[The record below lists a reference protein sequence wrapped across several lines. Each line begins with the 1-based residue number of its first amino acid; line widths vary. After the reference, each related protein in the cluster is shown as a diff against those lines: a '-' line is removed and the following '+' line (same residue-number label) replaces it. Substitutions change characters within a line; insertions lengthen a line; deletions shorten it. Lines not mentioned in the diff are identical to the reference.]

1 MPFFFWDST
10 MLILVP
16 AIIFALWAQWKVKST
31 IKKYSQVASMSGMT
45 GYQIAKKLLE
55 RNSITN
61 VEVEQTEGK
70 LSDHYDPKARVVR
83 LSDQIYH
90 GTSIASIGI
99 AAHEVG
105 HAIQHN
111 KGYAP
116 LRWRHAFFPVA
127 NLGSRL
133 WIWLFFGGM
142 IFTIPQLTDA
152 GIIFFSATLVFQF
165 VTLPVEFN
173 ASRRAL
179 AQLTDGG
186 YITRDDTDGARAVL
200 NAAAM
205 TYVAA
210 AAVAVA
216 QLVRLLVLRQ
226 RR

>member
-31 IKKYSQVASMSGMT
+31 IKKYSQVPSMSGMT
-45 GYQIAKKLLE
+45 GYQIAIKLLE

-61 VEVEQTEGK
+61 VEVEETEGS
-70 LSDHYDPKARVVR
+70 LSDHYDPKGRVVR

-90 GTSIASIGI
+90 GTSVASIGI

-127 NLGSRL
+127 NLGSKL
-133 WIWLFFGGM
+133 WF
-142 IFTIPQLTDA
+142 
-152 GIIFFSATLVFQF
+152 
-165 VTLPVEFN
+165 
-173 ASRRAL
+173 
-179 AQLTDGG
+179 
-186 YITRDDTDGARAVL
+186 
-200 NAAAM
+200 
-205 TYVAA
+205 
-210 AAVAVA
+210 
-216 QLVRLLVLRQ
+216 
-226 RR
+226 

>member
-31 IKKYSQVASMSGMT
+31 IKKYSQVPSMSGMT
-45 GYQIAKKLLE
+45 GYQIAMKLLE

-61 VEVEQTEGK
+61 VEVEETEGS
-70 LSDHYDPKARVVR
+70 LSDHYDPKGRVVR

-90 GTSIASIGI
+90 GTSVASIGI

-127 NLGSRL
+127 NLGSKL
-133 WIWLFFGGM
+133 WFWLFLGGM

-179 AQLTDGG
+179 VQLSDGG

-210 AAVAVA
+210 AAVSVA
-216 QLVRLLVLRQ
+216 QLVRLLILRQ

>member
-1 MPFFFWDST
+1 MPYFFWDST

-16 AIIFALWAQWKVKST
+16 ALIFALWAQWKVKST
-31 IKKYSQVASMSGMT
+31 IKKYSKVSSMSGMT

-55 RNSITN
+55 RNNITD
-61 VEVEQTEGK
+61 VEVEQTGGS
-70 LSDHYDPKARVVR
+70 LSDHYDPKGRVVR
-83 LSDQIYH
+83 LSDQIFQ
-90 GTSIASIGI
+90 GTSVASIGI

-111 KGYAP
+111 TGYAP

-127 NLGSRL
+127 SLGSKL
-133 WIWLFFGGM
+133 WIWLLLAGM
-142 IFTIPQLTDA
+142 IFTIPQLIDA
-152 GIIFFSATLVFQF
+152 GIIFFSATLVFQL

-210 AAVAVA
+210 AAVAFA
-216 QLVRLLVLRQ
+216 QLIRLLVLRQ

>member
-1 MPFFFWDST
+1 MPYFFWDST
-10 MLILVP
+10 MLILAP
-16 AIIFALWAQWKVKST
+16 ALIFALWAQWKVKST
-31 IKKYSQVASMSGMT
+31 IKKYSKVSSMSGMT

-55 RNSITN
+55 RNNITN
-61 VEVEQTEGK
+61 VEVEQTEGN
-70 LSDHYDPKARVVR
+70 LSDHYDPKKRVVR
-83 LSDQIYH
+83 LSDQIFR

-111 KGYAP
+111 TGYAP

-127 NLGSRL
+127 SLGSHL
-133 WIWLFFGGM
+133 WIWLLLAGMLFG
-142 IFTIPQLTDA
+142 IPHLIDA
-152 GIIFFSATLVFQF
+152 GIIFFSATLVFQL

-216 QLVRLLVLRQ
+216 QLIRLLVLRQ

>member
-1 MPFFFWDST
+1 

-16 AIIFALWAQWKVKST
+16 AIIFALWAQWKVKSA
-31 IKKYSQVASMSGMT
+31 IKKYSKVTSNSGLT
-45 GYQIAKKLLE
+45 GYEIAMKLLE

-61 VEVEQTEGK
+61 VGVERATGK

-83 LSDQIYH
+83 LSDQIYN
-90 GTSIASIGI
+90 GTSVASIGI

-111 KGYAP
+111 KGYTP
-116 LRWRHAFFPVA
+116 LKWRTAFFPVA
-127 NLGSRL
+127 NLGSQL
-133 WIWLFFGGM
+133 WIWLFIGGM
-142 IFTIPQLTDA
+142 LFTIPQLTDA
-152 GIIFFSATLVFQF
+152 GIIFFSATLVFQLI
-165 VTLPVEFN
+165 TLPVEFN

-216 QLVRLLVLRQ
+216 QLVRLLILRG

>member
-31 IKKYSQVASMSGMT
+31 IKKYSQVPSMSGMT
-45 GYQIAKKLLE
+45 GYQIAMKLLE

-61 VEVEQTEGK
+61 VEVEETEGS
-70 LSDHYDPKARVVR
+70 LSDHYDPKGRVVR

-90 GTSIASIGI
+90 GTSVASIGI

-127 NLGSRL
+127 NLGSKL
-133 WIWLFFGGM
+133 WFWLFLGGM

-179 AQLTDGG
+179 VQLADGG

-210 AAVAVA
+210 AAVSVA
-216 QLVRLLVLRQ
+216 QLARLLILRQ